1 MVSNITATP
10 WPSDSDLVERVL
22 EGSLEH
28 FDMLYESYFPRVYSF
43 ALKRLGDSGEAEDVA
58 QDVFMT
64 VLSALPSYQGQSSL
78 LVWIF
83 GITRNTVNRRFRRP
97 RPRLEPLE
105 GGGALDVAGRETP
118 ADRSLEAR
126 RILKRCQQVIE
137 SELTP
142 LQRHIFDLKHFR
154 HQSIRSI
161 AGLLGKS
168 ENAVKASLYRM
179 RRAIADE
186 TPELDCLLRP

>member
-1 MVSNITATP
+1 MSNTTATP
-10 WPSDSDLVERVL
+10 WPSDSDLVEQIL
-22 EGSLEH
+22 DGSLEA
-28 FDMLYESYFPRVYSF
+28 FDLLYESYFPRVYYF
-43 ALKRLGDSGEAEDVA
+43 ALKRLGDVGEAEDVA

-83 GITRNTVNRRFRRP
+83 GITRNTINRRFRRP
-97 RPRLEPLE
+97 RPLLEPLE
-105 GGGALDVAGRETP
+105 EGGALDVAGRETP
-118 ADRSLEAR
+118 ADRSVEAR
-126 RILKRCQQVIE
+126 RLLNRCQQVID

-154 HQSIRSI
+154 SQSIRSI
-161 AGLLGKS
+161 ALLLGKS

-179 RRAIADE
+179 RRAIADG
-186 TPELDCLLRP
+186 TPELEHLLHR